1 MEIILLFFSLI
12 ILLFSA
18 IIHEV
23 SHGQMAYFLGD
34 PTAKYAGRLTLNPIK
49 HLDPVGSVFL
59 PLMLILFRSPILFG
73 YAKPVPFN
81 PYNLRNQKWGP
92 AQIAIA
98 GPVSNFLIAIIFGVL
113 SRLLPLSH
121 EIKAGILFS
130 FFGGE
135 KTADLLSFFQ
145 GSIFAPLFFLFSV
158 IVFLNVLLAIFNLVP
173 IPPLDGSKVLYSFLP
188 PPWEKLK
195 FYLEIYGPFLIILF
209 LVLITSQIIPLF
221 SFIFTVFRIIIGV

>member
-1 MEIILLFFSLI
+1 MEILLLFFSLV

-34 PTAKYAGRLTLNPIK
+34 PTAKHAGRLTLNPIK
-49 HLDPVGSVFL
+49 HLDPIGSVFL
-59 PLMLILFRSPILFG
+59 PFMLILFRSPILFG

-98 GPVSNFLIAIIFGVL
+98 GPASNLFIAIIFGIL
-113 SRLLPLSH
+113 SRLLPLSK
-121 EIKAGILFS
+121 EIKTSILFS
-130 FFGGE
+130 FSGGE
-135 KTADLLSFFQ
+135 RVEALSSFSQSSLL
-145 GSIFAPLFFLFSV
+145 APLFFLFSV

-173 IPPLDGSKVLYSFLP
+173 IPPLDGSKILYSGLP
-188 PPWEKLK
+188 P
-195 FYLEIYGPFLIILF
+195 
-209 LVLITSQIIPLF
+209 
-221 SFIFTVFRIIIGV
+221 R